1 LGLFQQPASRTAW
14 HVAGLLAFL
23 LLAPSARADEP
34 GASRDLKGH
43 GGPVRAIVISPDGA
57 QALTASFDYSVIH
70 WRLSPAPGIASRFLY
85 HNGPVN
91 DVALVPGSR
100 LAVAGSDD
108 KTVGV
113 FDLDTGEPVGRL
125 QGHGQK
131 VVAVAAS
138 PDGAMAASAAWDHT
152 ARLWDLHALA
162 PGPVL
167 DGHDGN
173 VNDVV
178 FSHDGKSVFTAGYD
192 GTIRQWR
199 VDDGSERLV
208 YSHGWGINAVHPAP
222 DGTALLFGATDGTA
236 GLVDIASGAVRR
248 LVERDEPI
256 VSLAVSPDG
265 LVAAIGGVQGSI
277 DVFDAG
283 SWRRLNQFENPYGPI
298 WALAIAADGN
308 GLYFAGLDDDVHYW
322 QFRPGR
328 DFEPAIG
335 DYPRRFQ
342 VRDGLDPGE
351 RQFARKCSVCH
362 TLTRDGANRAGPTL
376 YRLFGRRAGSLENYP
391 YSEALQRSDIVWT
404 PETLGELFAQG
415 PEHYV
420 PGSKMPLQM
429 MAEKRDLEALIAFLQ
444 RATDPRE

>member
-1 LGLFQQPASRTAW
+1 MKSSRSSRMAW
-14 HVAGLLAFL
+14 HVVGLVAFL
-23 LLAPSARADEP
+23 LLVPSAQADQHD
-34 GASRDLKGH
+34 ASRDLKGH

-57 QALTASFDYSVIH
+57 EALTASFDYSVIH
-70 WRLSPAPGIASRFLY
+70 WRLSPSPGIASRFQ
-85 HNGPVN
+85 HHDGPVN

-108 KTVGV
+108 MTVDV
-113 FDLDTGEPVGRL
+113 LDLDSRESVGRL

-131 VVAVAAS
+131 VVAVAVS
-138 PDGAMAASAAWDHT
+138 PDGDMAASAAWDGT
-152 ARLWDLHALA
+152 ARLWDLSALA
-162 PGPVL
+162 PGAVL
-167 DGHDGN
+167 AGHDGN

-178 FSHDGKSVFTAGYD
+178 FSGDGNSVFTAGYD
-192 GTIRQWR
+192 GTIRQWHIG
-199 VDDGSERLV
+199 DGSKRLV

-222 DGTALLFGATDGTA
+222 GGAALLFGATDGTA
-236 GLVDIASGAVRR
+236 GLIDIASGDVRR

-265 LVAAIGGVQGSI
+265 LVAAIGGAEGSI

-283 SWRRLNQFENPYGPI
+283 SWRRLNQFENPYGPV

-342 VRDGLDPGE
+342 VGDDLDPGE

-362 TLTRDGANRAGPTL
+362 TLTPDGASRAGPTL
-376 YRLFGRRAGSLENYP
+376 YRLFGRRAGTLEGYP

-404 PETLGELFAQG
+404 PETLGELFSQG

-429 MAEKRDLEALIAFLQ
+429 MAEERDLEALIAFLQ
-444 RATDPRE
+444 RATEPQE